1 MAHIFRSYPKCV
13 NAVQITSAFNFA
25 TPNAV
30 IFYSCTLLFQRFPFL
45 ACKLMVFLFSFYSLS
60 SPQSPSSLHSA
71 TLPLNPQPLSAYNT
85 APSSPPRLSNKGVAE
100 THANEQP
107 ASWYHSRDVI
117 YQGRGLGG
125 EGDRR
130 EREGS
135 EGGRR
140 MKEGFESLRGRWTGS
155 QTSCRMFV

>member
-1 MAHIFRSYPKCV
+1 
-13 NAVQITSAFNFA
+13 
-25 TPNAV
+25 
-30 IFYSCTLLFQRFPFL
+30 
-45 ACKLMVFLFSFYSLS
+45 MVFLFSFYSLS